1 MLRTHTSSVHIASIV
16 IAITIGFFAAGMWSI
31 AYAQDAPPIDDTGT
45 TIATPTTNTP
55 PQKVVEC
62 QAGSWIGD
70 PSGNLK
76 CAGASLII
84 SILAGLNSLFT
95 TILQWAT
102 SAFSFAIE
110 KTIVNFKVWFD
121 SVNKPI
127 AEAWTLFRDL
137 ANIAIIGIFVFIAIS
152 IILGLQEYGQ
162 KKLIARVIIIA
173 TLINFSFLFTVI
185 IINSSNLFASTIY
198 KSMPIE
204 TDKITGQP
212 LGIGE
217 QFVRYMGVYSYRDTS
232 NLLMQK
238 YNDPTQGFGA
248 MFAYG
253 AFSALFALSAA
264 AVFLYGALL
273 LFARAVILAIVLLPI
288 SSLAF
293 ATYLAPSFEETGWK
307 RWWHSLLQQSFLAPL
322 LMLFVL
328 ISLNIA
334 KTVGEN
340 AKIAAEQ
347 AAASGQA
354 SALANFASNPGSS
367 AAWNSAFTFIVI
379 LGSLLAGIYI
389 ASQLAGGA
397 ARRFAAVG
405 SILPGAILAR
415 GVVAPAGRWFIGG
428 RAAMSAHNKEHE
440 MESRSQRLAMMPKD
454 DPRRA
459 KLEKEW
465 MSLSRQKG
473 RRDTLAKS
481 SFDLMNTKAMSKLG
495 TTAGL
500 PSSLSGK
507 SAKSYE
513 HSEHEQSKKAME
525 EAVKAAASKGD
536 VEKLARKEHGATDTD
551 TRTSAE
557 RTHEEASK
565 ALKAAEQA
573 AHSAKQSEGLIT
585 QMRDA
590 QTELM
595 ATKDTVS
602 SNKKAIAEN
611 AALTTAQ
618 KQIATK
624 AEDKKIEEINMRV
637 RGIRERMEFLDE
649 KNTGAARS
657 ELKSAQQA
665 LKEEKS
671 ELTKRVAEAREN
683 SSMTAQNIAVA
694 RAGGPIVRALR
705 GAGMEVNKLVA
716 DGARNATKKR
726 VGIMDKVKQRNDL
739 RDATGEKGSGHAPAG
754 GDSHATTGH

>member
-1 MLRTHTSSVHIASIV
+1 MIAL
-16 IAITIGFFAAGMWSI
+16 TIGLFALGMGSI
-31 AYAQDAPPIDDTGT
+31 AYAQDAPPATVETST
-45 TIATPTTNTP
+45 TISTPTPNTP

-121 SVNKPI
+121 SVNAPI
-127 AEAWTLFRDL
+127 AQAWTLFRDL

-198 KSMPIE
+198 KSMPVE
-204 TDKITGQP
+204 VDKTTGQP

-354 SALANFASNPGSS
+354 SALANFASNPASA

-397 ARRFAAVG
+397 ARRFATVGSGSMVGLGAAVG
-405 SILPGAILAR
+405 AFGGRNIIGRAYAQRAHAKEDAAKNTLKEIHAGRLAGRDVSGLEAKYQKLLRQGSFAGAQAKRTFDLR
-415 GVVAPAGRWFIGG
+415 NTPAGSLLQKTGLPKSVADGTKKNYADIAHAEAEK
-428 RAAMSAHNKEHE
+428 AAKTAAKTSLSKEDMATIAKKEVEKTHGNVEGEHAAATQGVQEARTAMRRVREEGEKVAEEHE
-440 MESRSQRLAMMPKD
+440 KTAREARERQQNLEREHSSTSDAAVKARLQTQIVAEGENIARAKRSAESARNTAANTAARMMPDLKVAENKQKET
-454 DPRRA
+454 RA
-459 KLEKEW
+459 KL
-465 MSLSRQKG
+465 S
-473 RRDTLAKS
+473 D
-481 SFDLMNTKAMSKLG
+481 FNTAVN
-495 TTAGL
+495 
-500 PSSLSGK
+500 
-507 SAKSYE
+507 
-513 HSEHEQSKKAME
+513 
-525 EAVKAAASKGD
+525 AVKKD
-536 VEKLARKEHGATDTD
+536 VEKNNIEQVEKTAR
-551 TRTSAE
+551 
-557 RTHEEASK
+557 
-565 ALKAAEQA
+565 
-573 AHSAKQSEGLIT
+573 
-585 QMRDA
+585 
-590 QTELM
+590 EL
-595 ATKDTVS
+595 VG
-602 SNKKAIAEN
+602 N
-611 AALTTAQ
+611 
-618 KQIATK
+618 
-624 AEDKKIEEINMRV
+624 R
-637 RGIRERMEFLDE
+637 F
-649 KNTGAARS
+649 
-657 ELKSAQQA
+657 QQA
-665 LKEEKS
+665 LYKATGVGDKFILHEASVAATSRAKIKDKAEEKKKIDAY
-671 ELTKRVAEAREN
+671 LKPDHAAH
-683 SSMTAQNIAVA
+683 
-694 RAGGPIVRALR
+694 GPS
-705 GAGMEVNKLVA
+705 G
-716 DGARNATKKR
+716 
-726 VGIMDKVKQRNDL
+726 
-739 RDATGEKGSGHAPAG
+739 DAHSGDAH
-754 GDSHATTGH
+754 